1 MVNIGAYF
9 PQASLPMMNLM
20 TISKSLGEVLYEKG
34 IIGHVTVDLVS
45 FPDPTDPEAHPLFWA
60 VDLNLSMSE
69 FAACQS
75 FFNFMMGGKMDKVT
89 GDYVVE
95 VSQD

>member
-1 MVNIGAYF
+1 MLEA
-9 PQASLPMMNLM
+9 
-20 TISKSLGEVLYEKG
+20 
-34 IIGHVTVDLVS
+34 
-45 FPDPTDPEAHPLFWA
+45 TDEAESTPLFWA